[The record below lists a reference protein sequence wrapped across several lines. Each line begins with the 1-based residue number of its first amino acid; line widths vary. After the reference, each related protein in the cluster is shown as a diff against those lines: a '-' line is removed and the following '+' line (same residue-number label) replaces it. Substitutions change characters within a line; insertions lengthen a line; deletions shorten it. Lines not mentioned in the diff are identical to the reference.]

1 MMTDTKS
8 TPPTPD
14 QRLRAANART
24 ALVLASIAVV
34 FFFGIMFARY
44 MGDGESGMTVLGIAV
59 LLFLGLA
66 IGRNLW
72 KGRKS

>member
-1 MMTDTKS
+1 MNTH
-8 TPPTPD
+8 PTPD
-14 QRLRAANART
+14 TSQARLRAANRRT
-24 ALVLASIAVV
+24 ALVLASIAIV

-44 MGDGESGMTVLGIAV
+44 MGDGDSGMTVLGLAV
-59 LLFLGLA
+59 LLFLSLA